1 MNKANR
7 KHEPHRYYHCMGARP
22 DVCNGQPGVSFA
34 VWAPNA
40 AQVYVVG
47 DFNGWRCEG
56 QKMEKQDGVWRI
68 FIPGAAHGDHYK
80 YEIHT
85 RAGKVFL
92 KADPCAFFAELRPGT
107 ASRVWN
113 LSGYAWKDDPW
124 REKRVQQQIQQR
136 PVLIYEAHLGSWK
149 RNEDGS
155 FLSYREIA
163 DELPA
168 YAKEMG
174 YTHIELLPLAEHPLD
189 QSWGYQ
195 ATGYYAATSRYGE
208 PQDLMYFIDCCHQL
222 ELGVILD
229 WAPGHFCRDDH
240 GLRLFDGTPLYEYA
254 DWRKGDNRQ
263 WGTLNFDYGRP
274 EVRDFL
280 IGNALFWFDMFHID
294 GLRVDAVANMLYLD
308 YGREQGEWLPNR
320 YGGNE
325 NLEAIDLLRKLNEAV
340 FAAYPGV
347 MMIAEESTAWP
358 LVSRPTYLG
367 GLGFNFKWNMGWMN
381 DILRYFGRD
390 PLYRRWHHNALTFSL
405 TYVFTEH
412 FILPLSHDEVVHG
425 KKSLLDKM
433 PGDYWQKF
441 ANLRLL
447 FAYTIAH
454 PGKKLL
460 FMGGEF
466 GQFVEWRDWS
476 SLDWQLLDYPQHR
489 GMQKF
494 VQELN
499 RYYCQQPAFWEQDD
513 SWKGFSWIDCENH
526 KQSVLVFVRHG
537 CNPGNTVIVV
547 CNFTPMTYCSFRV
560 GVTQKGHYR
569 EQLNSDDFC
578 YGGSG
583 QRNTAV
589 LIAEEIAWHGQP
601 YSLQMTIPPLAVVF
615 LERISPQNTVIER
628 GSSNVEN

>member
-1 MNKANR
+1 MKTPNLNQIKQ
-7 KHEPHRYYHCMGARP
+7 RYYQLMGARL
-22 DVCNGQPGVSFA
+22 DKCNGQFGVWFS

-47 DFNGWRCEG
+47 DFNGWRSEG
-56 QKMEKQDGVWRI
+56 QNWEKQNGVWKI

-85 RAGKVFL
+85 GNGEVIL

-113 LSGYAWKDDPW
+113 LSNYAWQDDEW
-124 REKRVQQQIQQR
+124 RQKRVQQQIQQR

-155 FLSYREIA
+155 FLSYRQIA
-163 DELPA
+163 ADLPMYVA
-168 YAKEMG
+168 EMG
-174 YTHIELLPLAEHPLD
+174 YTHIELMPLAEHPLD

-195 ATGYYAATSRYGE
+195 VTGYYAATSRYGE
-208 PQDLMYFIDCCHQL
+208 PQDLMYFIDCCHQQGI
-222 ELGVILD
+222 GVILD
-229 WAPGHFCRDDH
+229 WAPGHFCRDDN

-263 WGTLNFDYGRP
+263 WGTMNFDYGRP

-280 IGNALFWFDMFHID
+280 IGNALFWFDLYHVD

-308 YGREQGEWLPNR
+308 YGREPGEWEPNR

-325 NLEAIDLLRKLNEAV
+325 NLEAIDLLRRLNEEV
-340 FAAYPGV
+340 FAAFPGA
-347 MMIAEESTAWP
+347 MMIAEESTSWP
-358 LVSRPTYLG
+358 MVSRPTYIG

-381 DILRYFGRD
+381 DILRYMGSD
-390 PLYRRWHHNALTFSL
+390 PLYRRGHHNALTFSL
-405 TYVFTEH
+405 TYAFSEH

-447 FAYTIAH
+447 LAYMIAH

-466 GQFVEWRDWS
+466 GQFVEWRDES
-476 SLDWQLLDYPQHR
+476 SLDWHLLDYPQHR
-489 GMQKF
+489 NLQNF
-494 VQELN
+494 VRELN
-499 RYYCQQPAFWEQDD
+499 HYYCQQPEFWQQDD
-513 SWKGFSWIDCENH
+513 SWNGFSWIDCENFE
-526 KQSVLVFVRHG
+526 QSVIAFIRHG
-537 CNPGNTVIVV
+537 CNPANMVVVV
-547 CNFTPMTYCSFRV
+547 CNFTPTTYHDFRI
-560 GVTQKGHYR
+560 GVPQNGYYR
-569 EQLNSDDFC
+569 ERLNSDDVQ

-583 QRNTAV
+583 QRNSAN
-589 LIAEEIAWHGQP
+589 LGAEEIAWQGQA
-601 YSLQMTIPPLAVVF
+601 YSLQMTIPPLAVVY
-615 LERISPQNTVIER
+615 LERIPS
-628 GSSNVEN
+628 